1 MTNLT
6 YVNKQE
12 FHSDYKWKIN
22 IDVISKFM
30 SNGHKAFTSDYQGSA
45 CVICGEKS
53 DYVSLQDREKFKQ
66 VFRNIDI
73 NSDIHFIPGA
83 GHWVQVEKPKE
94 FIKLTS

>member
-1 MTNLT
+1 MIQNKDKTNLIMTNLT

-53 DYVSLQDREKFKQ
+53 DYVNLHDREKFK
-66 VFRNIDI
+66 
-73 NSDIHFIPGA
+73 
-83 GHWVQVEKPKE
+83 
-94 FIKLTS
+94 